1 MNKRQPNP
9 KGLSLIH
16 LILHRRQRGFGAIDS
31 IPGPADARS
40 IANWI
45 SVQTLPIPVNFTL
58 AEYWQSTATRLW
70 IDDSIPGP
78 AEGQFLLIRVALVT
92 HSIMATTVDLWLHLA
107 DQQLQRNSW
116 LTGTTAFYAWAP
128 CVTCRQF
135 IASEYRLP
143 ASSRHFQGW
152 IRPSI
157 DG

>member
-1 MNKRQPNP
+1 MDKLATPDFTPTATR
-9 KGLSLIH
+9 LWTD
-16 LILHRRQRGFGAIDS
+16 DS
-31 IPGPADARS
+31 ILGPADARS
-40 IANWI
+40 ISNWI
-45 SVQTLPIPVNFTL
+45 SVQTLLPIPVNFML
-58 AEYWQSTATRLW
+58 AEYCLSTATRLW
-70 IDDSIPGP
+70 TDDSIPGP
-78 AEGQFLLIRVALVT
+78 AAGQFLLIRVALVT

-116 LTGTTAFYAWAP
+116 LKRTTVCYVWAP
-128 CVTCRQF
+128 CVTCRKF

>member
-1 MNKRQPNP
+1 MELTARLGIDQNDNDSSF
-9 KGLSLIH
+9 LT
-16 LILHRRQRGFGAIDS
+16 GFTTHPPPCFS
-31 IPGPADARS
+31 RNARMS
-40 IANWI
+40 
-45 SVQTLPIPVNFTL
+45 SPDFTP
-58 AEYWQSTATRLW
+58 TATRLW
-70 IDDSIPGP
+70 TDDSIPGP

-116 LTGTTAFYAWAP
+116 LKRTTVCYVWAP